1 MGLPV
6 FCVVFLGG
14 VGFEV
19 GRAGQVRKRA
29 VQVLKQGRNLHRESA
44 FCMALVAQVPALKL
58 NLHHLCRDLRRP
70 PLNLRHLCRDLR
82 RPPLNL
88 RHLCRDLRG
97 KFSYIKIIE
106 TTKLWQG
113 LPKYGFA

>member
-6 FCVVFLGG
+6 FCVVFFG
-14 VGFEV
+14 VG
-19 GRAGQVRKRA
+19 RA
-29 VQVLKQGRNLHRESA
+29 VQVPKQGRKLHRESA
-44 FCMALVAQVPALKL
+44 FCMALMAQVPALKL

-70 PLNLRHLCRDLR
+70 PLNLH
-82 RPPLNL
+82 
-88 RHLCRDLRG
+88 HLCRDLRG

>member
-6 FCVVFLGG
+6 FCVGFGGLGFG
-14 VGFEV
+14 VG
-19 GRAGQVRKRA
+19 RA
-29 VQVLKQGRNLHRESA
+29 VQVPKQGRDLHRESA
-44 FCMALVAQVPALKL
+44 FCMALMAQVPALK
-58 NLHHLCRDLRRP
+58 
-70 PLNLRHLCRDLR
+70 
-82 RPPLNL
+82 LNL